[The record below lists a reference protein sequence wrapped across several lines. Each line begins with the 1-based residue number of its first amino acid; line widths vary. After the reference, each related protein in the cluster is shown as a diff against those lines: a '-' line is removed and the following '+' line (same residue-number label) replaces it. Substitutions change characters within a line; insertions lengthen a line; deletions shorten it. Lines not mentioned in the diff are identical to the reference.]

1 MKIMIL
7 SINNIHK
14 SFMTGFAQN
23 ISKPILQGVSL
34 HIKQG
39 EIYGFLGLNG
49 AGKTT
54 TLETIMGFLTPD
66 QGTITFFGNHVL
78 DNTIRKKIGYAPD
91 KTPYFEYLT
100 GWENVMM
107 IGEYA
112 GVEKKKRETFG
123 LHLFDE
129 LGLTYAK
136 NNYVQNYSQGMKQ
149 RLGLILSLIN
159 DPDLLLWDEP
169 MSGLDPLGRI
179 VVKNLMKKLKAQG
192 KTIIFSTH
200 ILSDVEEIADRFGIL
215 SEGKIIYEGDMKTIT
230 TNLEDFFCEQVT
242 QSTTLQQIKIK

>member
-1 MKIMIL
+1 
-7 SINNIHK
+7 
-14 SFMTGFAQN
+14 MTGFAQN
-23 ISKPILQGVSL
+23 IQKKILNGVSF
-34 HIKQG
+34 HIKSW

-54 TLETIMGFLTPD
+54 TLETIMGFLTPES
-66 QGTITFFGNHVL
+66 GSITFFNNKEL
-78 DNTIRKKIGYAPD
+78 DNTIRQKIGYAPD

-112 GVEKKKRETFG
+112 WVEKKKRETFW

-136 NNYVQNYSQGMKQ
+136 DNYVQNYSQGMKQ

-159 DPDLLLWDEP
+159 DPDLLFWDEP

-179 VVKNLMKKLKAQG
+179 VVKELMKKLKAQG

-200 ILSDVEEIADRFGIL
+200 ILSDVEEIADRFSIL
-215 SEGKIIYEGDMKTIT
+215 SEGKIIYEGDMNAIT
-230 TNLEDFFCEQVT
+230 TNLEEFFFEQVT
-242 QSTTLQQIKIK
+242 QSTTLKNIKIK

>member
-1 MKIMIL
+1 MIL
-7 SINNIHK
+7 SIKDIQK

-23 ISKPILQGVSL
+23 IPKKILNGVSFN
-34 HIKQG
+34 IQKW

-54 TLETIMGFLTPD
+54 TLETIMGFHTPESG
-66 QGTITFFGNHVL
+66 QIHFFWNHTL

-100 GWENVMM
+100 WWENVMK
-107 IGEYA
+107 IGEYI
-112 GVEKKKRETFG
+112 GIHKKEKEMFWQY
-123 LHLFDE
+123 LFEE
-129 LGLTYAK
+129 LGLAYAK
-136 NNYVQNYSQGMKQ
+136 DNYVQNYSQGMKQ

-159 DPDLLLWDEP
+159 NPDLLFRDEP

-179 VVKNLMKKLKAQG
+179 VVKNLMKKLQSEW

-200 ILSDVEEIADRFGIL
+200 ILSDVQEISDRFWIL
-215 SEGKIIYEGDMKTIT
+215 SQGTMVYENDTNKVHE
-230 TNLEDFFCEQVT
+230 NLEDFFCKIVT
-242 QSTTLQQIKIK
+242 EDKQAKEMDIK